1 MDWGSLCLLE
11 DAVVRS
17 NYVSGFLMLVERSY
31 ITWKIVKM
39 SIFKEIQVH
48 TKENSHYKGKS

>member
-17 NYVSGFLMLVERSY
+17 NYVSGLLMLVERSY

-48 TKENSHYKGKS
+48 TKENSHYK